1 MQDQP
6 VDSSAI
12 SSQPIPVSP
21 NNPCPF
27 LRGLVAGGYVGGHVV
42 PLPKLTATIESA
54 TGEKG
59 LKERLAGMEI
69 YLVALI
75 ANGLSP
81 LRLFKSWWSGAVL
94 DELRNGPLDKHGA
107 GSRILDVDGEV
118 DESEITR
125 LAEFGSDYVDGSG
138 GTERG
143 LNSQQITTYM
153 NANFARAKGHR
164 RPIDRLLMNGE
175 WPVLLKILGKGEGD
189 DRYLSVAEVRTLF
202 VERKFPARIVARL
215 AQPLAPR
222 RLTTF
227 IESAF
232 GSAVASFSLLWF
244 LVTFPYQL
252 RWSFAKL
259 LGLAVWLA
267 VLLWLAVIQ
276 FPDQLRWAL
285 TKLPGKLPAT
295 LAELLPPP
303 LPDTPAVKT
312 ARWLDQGWSTEDR
325 QWFHHVSQGTKTFP
339 VPYAWFLALE
349 QPRFHIFSQ
358 PGLLSDTDYLERF
371 GFIPDAKAIHIDK
384 ATLLN
389 YGYADSAAALAST
402 PSLSS
407 KWPAEN
413 SDGLPVGFARL
424 AGATDPATGIAQ
436 RDLIGL
442 TCAACHTGSIHYK
455 GTSIRYDGGPA
466 MVNLYKLEQATGLSI
481 AYTLLPCV
489 PLLPC
494 RFERFATRVL
504 GPNATEADRAALK
517 KGLSDAKAVVEAQ
530 ATALENLYGRMNQQD
545 TEEGYGRLDALN
557 RIGNQVFYTD
567 MVASGL
573 TVSDNNLHLRDAPVS
588 FPPIWTVPWFSWAQY
603 DASISQP
610 LIRNAGEALGVA
622 ASINFSSDYSPD
634 LLFRSSV
641 DIDNLASIEAMLRGP
656 DPYKQN
662 PPEFGGLRSPKWPSD
677 IFADDPA
684 WKINPVRVDNGRKI
698 YAEICAECHLGPV
711 ADPAFDSQFSD
722 KSFWTSPHLQKDGD
736 GPVLDEVQKGVGGM
750 GTDPGQAHVLML
762 RTVEVPGFLDIDP
775 ARDLG
780 KFWGCTDIPATSA
793 EIPFALALMDV
804 VDRTNR
810 KWMADKGL
818 SEQQQQA
825 LWRSRKN
832 CPNPGNAR
840 ETHYRARP
848 LNGVWATAPYLHNGS
863 VPSLYWMLK
872 PASERPKQFCM
883 GTRDFDPQQVGF
895 RVEPGEK
902 QACRHGETLFS
913 VTNSDGSP
921 APGNSNL
928 GHSLEGTPGP
938 GKPGVIGR
946 LLTED
951 ERYDLIEYLKT
962 L

>member
-1 MQDQP
+1 MQDRP
-6 VDSSAI
+6 VDSSARPD
-12 SSQPIPVSP
+12 QPIPVSP

-59 LKERLAGMEI
+59 LKKRLAGMEI

-107 GSRILDVDGEV
+107 GSRILNVDGQV
-118 DESEITR
+118 DESEIAR
-125 LAEFGSDYVDGSG
+125 LAEFGSDYADGSS

-153 NANFARAKGHR
+153 NANFGRAKGHR
-164 RPIDRLLMNGE
+164 RLIDRLLMNGE
-175 WPVLLKILGKGEGD
+175 WPVLLKVLGKGEGD
-189 DRYLSVAEVRTLF
+189 DRYLSVGEVRTLF

-215 AQPLAPR
+215 SRPVPVPSYLYKIAKAAFCTL
-222 RLTTF
+222 
-227 IESAF
+227 SA
-232 GSAVASFSLLWF
+232 AVAVVAILL
-244 LVTFPYQL
+244 
-252 RWSFAKL
+252 FA
-259 LGLAVWLA
+259 
-267 VLLWLAVIQ
+267 ITQ
-276 FPDQLRWAL
+276 FPDQVRWVL
-285 TKLPGKLPAT
+285 TKLPGQVPAT
-295 LAELLPPP
+295 LAQLLPPP
-303 LPDTPAVKT
+303 LPDIPPVKT
-312 ARWLDQGWSTEDR
+312 ARWLDQNWSTEDR

-349 QPRFHIFSQ
+349 QPRIYLVST
-358 PGLLSDTDYLERF
+358 PGLLSDSNYLERF
-371 GFIPDAKAIHIDK
+371 GFIPDAKAIHTDK

-389 YGYADSAAALAST
+389 YGYADSAAAPAST

-466 MVNLYKLEQATGLSI
+466 MVNLLSLEKATGLSI
-481 AYTLLPCV
+481 IYTLS
-489 PLLPC
+489 PLLPL

-517 KGLSDAKAVVEAQ
+517 KGLLDAKAVVEAQ
-530 ATALENLYGRMNQQD
+530 ATALENLYGRVNQQD

-573 TVSDNNLHLRDAPVS
+573 TVSENNLHLRDAPVS

-622 ASINFSSDYSPD
+622 ALINFSPDYSPD

-641 DIDNLASIEAMLRGP
+641 DIENLASIEAMLRGP

-684 WKINPVRVDNGRKI
+684 WKIDLARVAKGRAI

-711 ADPAFDSQFSD
+711 NDRAFDSQFSD

-825 LWRSRKN
+825 LRRSRKN

-840 ETHYRARP
+840 ETHYRVRP

-872 PASERPKQFCM
+872 PAAERPKQFCM
-883 GTRDFDPQQVGF
+883 GTRDFDPEQVGF

-902 QACRHGETLFS
+902 QTCRHGETLFS
-913 VTNSDGSP
+913 AVDSSGQQI
-921 APGNSNL
+921 PGNSNL

>member
-1 MQDQP
+1 MQDEP
-6 VDSSAI
+6 VDSSARPG
-12 SSQPIPVSP
+12 QPIPVSP

-27 LRGLVAGGYVGGHVV
+27 LRGLVAGGYVGGHIV

-54 TGEKG
+54 TGEEG

-94 DELRNGPLDKHGA
+94 DQLRNGPLDKHGA
-107 GSRILDVDGEV
+107 GSRILNVDGQM
-118 DESEITR
+118 DESEIAR
-125 LAEFGSDYVDGSG
+125 LAEFGSDYADGSG

-153 NANFARAKGHR
+153 NANYARAKGHR
-164 RPIDRLLMNGE
+164 RPIVRLLMNGE
-175 WPVLLKILGKGEGD
+175 WPVLLNILGKGESD
-189 DRYLSVAEVRTLF
+189 NRYLSVAEVRTLF

-215 AQPLAPR
+215 AQPVPVPSCFYKAVKA
-222 RLTTF
+222 
-227 IESAF
+227 AF
-232 GSAVASFSLLWF
+232 C
-244 LVTFPYQL
+244 
-252 RWSFAKL
+252 L
-259 LGLAVWLA
+259 LGVIGFAAA
-267 VLLWLAVIQ
+267 VLLLAITQ
-276 FPDQLRWAL
+276 FPDQLRAIL
-285 TKLPGKLPAT
+285 TATPGQVPAF
-295 LAELLPPP
+295 LAQLLPPP
-303 LPDTPAVKT
+303 LPHLPPVKA
-312 ARWLDQGWSTEDR
+312 ARWLDQNWSTENR
-325 QWFHHVSQGTKTFP
+325 HWFHHVSQGTKTFP
-339 VPYAWFLALE
+339 VPYAWFVALE
-349 QPRFHIFSQ
+349 QPRIYLVST
-358 PGLLSDTDYLERF
+358 PGLLSDSNYLERF
-371 GFIPDAKAIHIDK
+371 GFIPSPKTIHTDK
-384 ATLLN
+384 ATLLR
-389 YGYADSAAALAST
+389 YGYADSSDAPTSKQSLAG
-402 PSLSS
+402 
-407 KWPAEN
+407 KWQVEN
-413 SDGLPVGFARL
+413 IDGLPVGFARL
-424 AGATDPATGIAQ
+424 TGATDPMTGVAQ
-436 RDLIGL
+436 PDLIGL

-466 MVNLYKLEQATGLSI
+466 MVNLLSLEEATGLSI

-489 PLLPC
+489 PLFPC
-494 RFERFATRVL
+494 RFDRFATRVL
-504 GPNATEADRAALK
+504 GPNASEADRTALK
-517 KGLSDAKAVVEAQ
+517 KGLTDAGAFVKTQ
-530 ATALENLYGRMNQQD
+530 ATALTNLYSRVHRQD

-573 TVSDNNLHLRDAPVS
+573 TVSDNNLHVRDAPVS
-588 FPPIWTVPWFSWAQY
+588 FPPIWTVPWFLWAQY
-603 DASISQP
+603 DASIQQP
-610 LIRNAGEALGVA
+610 LIRNAGEALGVSA
-622 ASINFSSDYSPD
+622 LINLSPNGSTD
-634 LLFRSSV
+634 ALFRSSV
-641 DIDNLASIEAMLRGP
+641 DVENLDSMEKMLRGP
-656 DPYKQN
+656 N
-662 PPEFGGLRSPKWPSD
+662 PIEPTPKGFAGLRSPKWPSD

-711 ADPAFDSQFSD
+711 ADPAFDKQFPD
-722 KSFWTSPHLQKDGD
+722 KSFWSPKETHWKQD
-736 GPVLDEVQKGVGGM
+736 GPVLDEVQKTAKEM
-750 GTDPGQAHVLML
+750 GTDLQQTNVLNL
-762 RTVEVPGFLDIDP
+762 RKVEVPGFLDFQP

-780 KFWGCTDIPATSA
+780 QVWGCPNMPAASS
-793 EIPFALALMDV
+793 EMSYALALMIA
-804 VDRTNR
+804 VDRTAK
-810 KWMADKGL
+810 KWMDDHNVSPADRAAIWGN
-818 SEQQQQA
+818 
-825 LWRSRKN
+825 RKN
-832 CPNPGNAR
+832 CPNPGYAG
-840 ETHYRARP
+840 EPQPYYRARP

-872 PASERPKQFCM
+872 PAAERPKQFCM

-895 RVEPGEK
+895 RVEAGEK